1 MGRQLRSTPNPDKPS
16 EAKHVESRKNLR
28 MDESSTLS
36 SSTKIGLGPTIQGFF
51 VKLTVK
57 LGAKRLSLRCVL
69 GHDIANTL
77 RPTHKQMSSTRQ
89 LNQLPA
95 FAFVAGGDHEQPNP
109 LQDRDVVLHIP
120 TGTLIEFF
128 DQTDEIRQQDINQRL
143 YHNFKYRNN
152 QNEIEHMCA
161 IVHSSP
167 TLSIREDAELIRT
180 QIIIP
185 ACKWYG
191 AYCDWY
197 DIHIDDP
204 AH

>member
-69 GHDIANTL
+69 DTTS
-77 RPTHKQMSSTRQ
+77 PTHLDQHKQMSSTRQ

-197 DIHIDDP
+197 DIHIDDS